1 MSKPAPFGFSRHK
14 IQDGA
19 VLPTSQLHIPMPKVT
34 PPPPA
39 KPLTRAGGAKAR
51 G

>member
-1 MSKPAPFGFSRHK
+1 MFKLTFPGFSRQRT
-14 IQDGA
+14 QDGA

-34 PPPPA
+34 PPPA
-39 KPLTRAGGAKAR
+39 KPLMPARGANKAR